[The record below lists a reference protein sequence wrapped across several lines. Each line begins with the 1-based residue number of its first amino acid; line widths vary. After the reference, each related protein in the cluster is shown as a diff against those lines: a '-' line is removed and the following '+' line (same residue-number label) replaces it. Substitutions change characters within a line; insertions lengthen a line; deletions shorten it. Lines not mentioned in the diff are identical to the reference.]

1 MRFTRLI
8 MVISLAVAILLPL
21 SSYAQLDA
29 ASLARAQREQQRQ
42 GFGTDNSMGMNGLP
56 GMGQDMMGEE
66 GMEGEQADSTEK
78 EKRFRRPLESYY
90 FSDTVRALPNWKWH
104 IDRYYNRA
112 SGYHACRLAYRLCL
126 LPQGRWRYGAWWPRP
141 VVTGCQLV

>member
-8 MVISLAVAILLPL
+8 MVISLAVAILLPH

-66 GMEGEQADSTEK
+66 GMEGEATDSTDTK
-78 EKRFRRPLESYY
+78 EKRERKPLESYY
-90 FSDTVRALPNWKWH
+90 FEDTVRALRNWKWTV
-104 IDRYYNRA
+104 A
-112 SGYHACRLAYRLCL
+112 TPLQAQKML
-126 LPQGRWRYGAWWPRP
+126 
-141 VVTGCQLV
+141 